1 MKTTVLILAGISV
14 AALVYIIANAP
25 PTQYATGNDDVEDAA
40 NNSSVWGSKQ
50 RIGGAGNSLGGKLKE
65 GVGKLTGDD
74 SLQAEGA
81 GDQVTGKLKDAVG
94 SVAQAAGDTLH
105 NLNR

>member
-40 NNSSVWGSKQ
+40 NKSSVWGSKQ
-50 RIGGAGNSLGGKLKE
+50 RIGGVGSSLGGNLKE
-65 GVGKLTGDD
+65 GLGKLTGNDD
-74 SLQAEGA
+74 LQAEGA
-81 GDQVTGKLKDAVG
+81 GDQVAGKVKDAVG
-94 SVAQAAGDTLH
+94 SAAQAVGDTLH
-105 NLNR
+105 DLNR